1 MASTEEPIAI
11 LPVGECWNLLA
22 TVSLGR
28 LVTSVED
35 QLDIFPVNFAVQN
48 RTVLFRT
55 AEGTKLVSATINSR
69 VLFEADNYNPA
80 EGWSVVVR
88 GMAQVLRSADEIREA
103 RDAPL
108 WPWTPWLKQ
117 NYVRILPTTVTGRR
131 FRFGPE
137 AHEPVP
143 APS

>member
-1 MASTEEPIAI
+1 MASTEEPITI

-35 QLDIFPVNFAVQN
+35 ELDIFPVNFAVQN

-80 EGWSVVVR
+80 EGWSVVVK

-103 RDAPL
+103 QDAPL

-137 AHEPVP
+137 SHEPLP